1 MRYRNSKVNKKG
13 IIILIVIGLLLLA
26 IAIGI
31 LVFTLISNS
40 IKVKEGKEI
49 ERISIAHTSNIEYYI
64 GEQFNPE
71 GVSIQVVTKD
81 LDNVYFVDYKELTF
95 SGFDSSVPNEDLK
108 ITVSYKGFTTSFS
121 VKILE
126 IPSLN
131 PTLKEI
137 SVGGLKTTYTLEK
150 WNRLRLNLEG
160 ATLKCVYTDDS
171 VKEIPLIP
179 SHIYG
184 ANKVDAPGE
193 YEITVKYS
201 EGAIQKEISVKITI
215 TE

>member
-1 MRYRNSKVNKKG
+1 MKIGNKTKKP
-13 IIILIVIGLLLLA
+13 ILIIVIAAVALILV
-26 IAIGI
+26 GI
-31 LVFTLISNS
+31 LVFCIIRQVQIDKENKT
-40 IKVKEGKEI
+40 VKG
-49 ERISIAHTSNIEYYI
+49 IAVSVLPKNVYYV
-64 GEQFNPE
+64 GEEFDPE
-71 GVSIQVVTKD
+71 NLMIQVIAGS
-81 LDNVYFVDYKELTF
+81 NEYSYFVDYPNADIKLD
-95 SGFDSSVPNEDLK
+95 GFDSSVPNDDLK
-108 ITVSYKGFTTSFS
+108 ITVKYKEFTTSFG

-179 SHIYG
+179 SYIYG